1 MSKHYVLTV
10 PDHNS
15 LTLLVWRKVETFVNP
30 FKREGD
36 ANDEI
41 ERSGKSV
48 LQLAIEEKA
57 DRKTIESVIRS
68 GADIN
73 LQDSFGNTPMISL
86 TSVGMY

>member
-1 MSKHYVLTV
+1 MEEGRNIRE
-10 PDHNS
+10 P
-15 LTLLVWRKVETFVNP
+15 LL
-30 FKREGD
+30 KREGD

-73 LQDSFGNTPMISL
+73 LQDSFGNTPMISW

>member
-1 MSKHYVLTV
+1 MKSKDQGNL
-10 PDHNS
+10 
-15 LTLLVWRKVETFVNP
+15 
-30 FKREGD
+30 
-36 ANDEI
+36 
-41 ERSGKSV
+41 

>member
-1 MSKHYVLTV
+1 MEEGRNIRE
-10 PDHNS
+10 P
-15 LTLLVWRKVETFVNP
+15 LL
-30 FKREGD
+30 KREGD

-86 TSVGMY
+86 TSVGMYEFESMVLVWNCLMISC